1 MWEPVTN
8 MDSWSQPQVSG
19 IGPPGGCGPEDAH
32 LGQCPGDASVHG
44 V

>member
-1 MWEPVTN
+1 MTN